1 MHGDAAAQLFD
12 LDVDPSERHDLAAD
26 PAHAAL
32 RNELTDRVL
41 AGWNPQAVAAQ
52 IRERRRDKDVLDAW
66 ARTVRPN
73 DAFRW
78 DLLPEQ
84 NRLEAVED

>member
-1 MHGDAAAQLFD
+1 L
-12 LDVDPSERHDLAAD
+12 RH
-26 PAHAAL
+26 
-32 RNELTDRVL
+32 ELTDRVL